1 MRMKFTLALLLIA
14 LGVSGQEQ
22 PAADRFYQAIRNDN
36 LAELRVLVS
45 EFGADAKD
53 SQGHTPLMLAGGF
66 GSFEAMQLLIASGAD
81 AKGVNNSGVTALHW
95 STGEPRKARLLLD
108 RGADVHARSQ
118 LGITPLLVA
127 ASTNGTAE
135 TVGLLLERGADVNA
149 ADSIGMTPLIA
160 AASVN
165 DIAVAKLLLAKGA
178 EANAKANVGQAATA
192 LMGAA
197 HNGNAELARLL
208 MERKVEL
215 NVVSADRAGIVKNG
229 PVLFGNVTALHMATS
244 SGRPEVVKLL
254 LEAGAAVD
262 TPDVRGMTALTWS
275 VATDHPD
282 PRVVRTLLDKGA
294 DAAAGSKT
302 AESTLDWARKFNNPF
317 VLAELKLKAVD
328 VVARLSLTKNE
339 GEPATPR
346 EAVER
351 SMPLLRGASA
361 RMLTDGGCVAC
372 HAQPLT
378 EMAAQLAR
386 ARGWRVEGVDT
397 ASSQAMAALR
407 AGAQGFLQG
416 REGGGSPDTQL
427 FIAMM
432 MATQN
437 APPSLAT
444 DALVHLLAGKQ
455 RPAGNWVGV
464 GAARAPI
471 QDGDF
476 SRTAM
481 SIRTLAVYGMPARKV
496 EFVER
501 IARAAAWLAG
511 QTPVSTEDRVM
522 QLLGL
527 KWADADARA
536 IEGRAREL
544 RAAQRPDGGW
554 AQTPH
559 LASDAYATGQVLY
572 ALREMGV
579 PATDAALHRGAGFLL
594 RTQGRD
600 GSWYVKS
607 RAMKIQPYF
616 ESGFPHGHD
625 QWISQAGTSWA
636 AMALSLTA
644 QEPAG
649 VAVAAPSR

>member
-1 MRMKFTLALLLIA
+1 MRMKFTLALVLIA

-53 SQGHTPLMLAGGF
+53 SQGHTPLMLAGAF
-66 GSFEAMQLLIASGAD
+66 GSFEAVQLLIASGAD
-81 AKGVNNSGVTALHW
+81 VKAVNSSGVTALHW
-95 STGEPRKARLLLD
+95 SPGEPRKARLLLD

-118 LGITPLLVA
+118 LGRTPLLVA

-149 ADSIGMTPLIA
+149 ADSIGVTPLIA

-165 DIAVAKLLLAKGA
+165 DITVAKLLLAKGA
-178 EANAKANVGQAATA
+178 EANAKANVGQASTA

-197 HNGNAELARLL
+197 HNGNVELARLL
-208 MERKVEL
+208 MARKVEL
-215 NVVSADRAGIVKNG
+215 DVVSADRAGIVKNG
-229 PVLFGNVTALHMATS
+229 PVRFGNVTALHMAAS
-244 SGRPEVVKLL
+244 SGSAEIVELL

-262 TPDVRGMTALTWS
+262 IPDVRGMTALTWAVS
-275 VATDHPD
+275 TDHPD
-282 PRVVRTLLDKGA
+282 PRVVRMLLDKRA
-294 DAAAGSKT
+294 DASAASNG
-302 AESTLDWARKFNNPF
+302 AESALDWARKFNNPS

-328 VVARLSLTKNE
+328 VPSRISLNTE
-339 GEPATPR
+339 GRPGTPR

-351 SMPLLRGASA
+351 SMPLLRRASA
-361 RMLTDGGCVAC
+361 KMLTNGGCVAC
-372 HAQPLT
+372 HAQPMT

-397 ASSQAMAALR
+397 AASQAMAALR
-407 AGAQGFLQG
+407 ALAQGFLQG

-427 FIAMM
+427 YIAMM
-432 MATQN
+432 MAAQN
-437 APPSLAT
+437 APPSFAT
-444 DALVHLLAGKQ
+444 DALVHLLTGKQ
-455 RPAGNWVGV
+455 RQAGNWVGV
-464 GAARAPI
+464 GASRAPI

-496 EFVER
+496 EFAKR
-501 IARAAAWLAG
+501 IERAAAWLAG
-511 QTPVSTEDRVM
+511 QTPSSTEDRVM

-527 KWADADARA
+527 KWADANA
-536 IEGRAREL
+536 RAREGRTHEL
-544 RAAQRPDGGW
+544 MAAQRPDGGW
-554 AQTPH
+554 AQTPY

-572 ALREMGV
+572 GLREMGV
-579 PATDAALHRGAGFLL
+579 SATDEALRRGAAFLL
-594 RTQGRD
+594 RTQDGD
-600 GSWYVKS
+600 GSWHVKS

-625 QWISQAGTSWA
+625 QWISQTATSWA

-644 QEPAG
+644 QEPLG
-649 VAVAAPSR
+649 AATASPAR